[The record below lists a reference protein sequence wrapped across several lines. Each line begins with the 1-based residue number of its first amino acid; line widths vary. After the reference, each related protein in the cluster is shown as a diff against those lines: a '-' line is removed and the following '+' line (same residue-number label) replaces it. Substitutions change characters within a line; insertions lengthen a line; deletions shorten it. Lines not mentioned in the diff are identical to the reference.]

1 MAKNYKNQKLIYHL
15 TAMSNLP
22 SILKNGLQSRAV
34 LSGAGFTDVADH
46 SILASRKSI
55 GLEEHVPF
63 HFFSRTPFDYAVMH
77 KYPTTPFVVSA
88 VHRNLAKSKN
98 WKIVPS
104 HPLCGAAPDIMDY
117 EEGFN
122 AINWELMHSEDY
134 KYATHQEYKQT
145 CMAECLSP
153 VTVDAEKF
161 HSIYVKTDADKATVQ
176 AYLKVH
182 SLTPHVNVAP
192 WMFAR

>member
-1 MAKNYKNQKLIYHL
+1 MAKDYKNQKLIYHL

-22 SILKNGLQSRAV
+22 SIIRNGLQSRAA

-46 SILASRKSI
+46 SILASRKSK

-63 HFFSRTPFDYAVMH
+63 HFFSKTPFDYAVH
-77 KYPTTPFVVSA
+77 YNNPSTTFVLLA
-88 VHRNLAKSKN
+88 VHRTLAKANN

-117 EEGFN
+117 EAGFN
-122 AINWELMHSEDY
+122 AINWDLMHSEEY

-153 VTVDAEKF
+153 ATVGAAKF
-161 HSIYVKTDADKATVQ
+161 HSIYVKTDADRATVL
-176 AYLKVH
+176 AHLKEA

-192 WMFAR
+192 WMFTR

>member
-1 MAKNYKNQKLIYHL
+1 MAKDYKNQKLVYHL

-34 LSGAGFTDVADH
+34 LSGADFADVADH
-46 SILASRKSI
+46 SILASRKGK
-55 GLEEHVPF
+55 GLDEHVPF

-77 KYPTTPFVVSA
+77 KHPTTPFVVLA
-88 VHRNLAKSKN
+88 VHRDLAKAKN
-98 WKIVPS
+98 WKIVPC

-117 EEGFN
+117 DAGFN
-122 AINWELMHSEDY
+122 AINWDLMHSEEL
-134 KYATHQEYKQT
+134 KYATHPEYKQT

-153 VTVDAEKF
+153 VTVEAVKF
-161 HSIYVKTDADKATVQ
+161 HSIYVKTVADKATVQ

>member
-1 MAKNYKNQKLIYHL
+1 MAKNYKNQKLVYHL
-15 TAMSNLP
+15 TAMENLP
-22 SILKNGLQSRAV
+22 SILNNGLQSRAA
-34 LSGAGFTDVADH
+34 LSGAAFADVADH
-46 SILASRKSI
+46 SILASRKSK

-77 KYPTTPFVVSA
+77 KHPTTPFVVLA
-88 VHRNLAKSKN
+88 VRRDVAKANN

-117 EEGFN
+117 EAGFN
-122 AINWELMHSEDY
+122 AINWELMHSEEHS
-134 KYATHQEYKQT
+134 YATDQDYKQT

-153 VTVDAEKF
+153 VTVDAAKF
-161 HSIYVKTDADKATVQ
+161 HSIYVKTEADRATVL
-176 AYLKVH
+176 AHLKAAGL
-182 SLTPHVNVAP
+182 SLHVNVAP